1 MKRFI
6 DLRGQDTGFRFA
18 WYDTRTYEFERFNG
32 NQAWDDM
39 TEFKFDYAVD
49 RKSDKAQLD
58 RYRGLALP
66 WAFESS
72 PDDE

>member
-18 WYDTRTYEFERFNG
+18 WYDTCTDEFERFNG

-39 TEFKFDYAVD
+39 AEFGFDFAVD
-49 RKSDKAQLD
+49 RKSDKAQLE
-58 RYRGLALP
+58 RYCGLALP